1 MSAADE
7 APTREVGAREAGAR
21 EAGAR
26 EAGAREAG
34 ASIFN
39 ALGHEAR
46 LALIAKLSRGPRQSI
61 SRLADGSP
69 LTRQGIT
76 KHLRVLEQA
85 GLVRN
90 LRVGRESLFELEPN
104 ALAVARRQLEDISAQ
119 WDDALGRLKTFVEK

>member
-7 APTREVGAREAGAR
+7 AA
-21 EAGAR
+21 
-26 EAGAREAG
+26 AREAG

-46 LALIAKLSRGPRQSI
+46 LALVGKLSRGQRQSI
-61 SRLADGSP
+61 SRLTDGSA
-69 LTRQGIT
+69 LTRQGVT

>member
-7 APTREVGAREAGAR
+7 AA
-21 EAGAR
+21 
-26 EAGAREAG
+26 AREAG

-39 ALGHEAR
+39 ALGHAAR
-46 LALIAKLSRGPRQSI
+46 LALIAKLSRGQRQSI
-61 SRLADGSP
+61 SLLTDGSA

-119 WDDALGRLKTFVEK
+119 WDDALGRLKTLVEE

>member
-7 APTREVGAREAGAR
+7 ASAREAGT
-21 EAGAR
+21 
-26 EAGAREAG
+26 REAG

-46 LALIAKLSRGPRQSI
+46 LALIGKLSRGQRQSI
-61 SRLADGSP
+61 SLLADGLA
-69 LTRQGIT
+69 LTRQGVT

-90 LRVGRESLFELEPN
+90 SRVGRESLFELEPN
-104 ALAVARRQLEDISAQ
+104 ALAVARRRLEDISAQ
-119 WDDALGRLKTFVEK
+119 WDDALGRLKTFVEE